1 MSSFRLWLESQIFL
15 IAIFLLARRNGD
27 ADEEDMDLFSDDSS
41 DEDSEASFTEELLII
56 LRKGLRR
63 PNYK

>member
-1 MSSFRLWLESQIFL
+1 MTD
-15 IAIFLLARRNGD
+15 ANA
-27 ADEEDMDLFSDDSS
+27 ADEEDMDLFNDDSS
-41 DEDSEASFTEELLII
+41 DEDSEASITEELLII